1 MSFDPQARAGPD
13 AATQVPP
20 GQRFWRQQPALL
32 AGGICLLALGLLA
45 PLWVTR
51 LDLLAY
57 DMLAPR
63 RNTGTPQA
71 VVVAIDA
78 PSLAALG
85 RWPWPRAT
93 HAALIDA
100 LGAAGATS
108 ITMPLI
114 FAERDADPDNDR
126 ALAAAIQ
133 RHGKVALPVVPAQV
147 GTGIAAA
154 YPLESLRA
162 AGAVLGHVDIE
173 IDPDG
178 QVRGLFLL
186 GGMGPDRYPAL
197 ALAAQG
203 ALLPGGAT
211 SPPGLRNHQP
221 LSPDS
226 WQRDAQVLLPALAQ
240 PARRISYV
248 DALRHADTLSAVRG
262 RAVFV
267 GLTEPGLG
275 GELTSP
281 VLGRQTTLP
290 AVELHAHVFESLR
303 SDQLITPAS
312 GPLQAVYA
320 LALVALLALWPLRH
334 RATPSGSTRVLAWI
348 AAMALLLPT
357 AVSGSLLLGLRLW
370 LPPVATTLSLGVGL
384 SLGLALHLR
393 HNRRALARLRQHAQ
407 ATLDAIADGV
417 ITVDHDTVIRYAN
430 QRALQQFAGS
440 MSIGQPIG
448 TALGLEPE
456 SLALLCASL
465 DESLRSTSE
474 VRLGTTLQRPS
485 DQGTPRQLQVGI
497 SPLRNSEHQP
507 DGAVIVIQD
516 VTDLV
521 ASARRLQFAATHD
534 GLTGLPNRVLFQ
546 ERLTL
551 ALARVQRHGSR
562 LAVLFLDLNRF
573 KRINDSLGHRLGD
586 QVLRVVAARLTAIC
600 RSTDLVARWGGDE
613 FVVLMEDITSA
624 EAVGLAAAKLVAALA
639 EDIETDGLRLAS
651 SCSVGIALAPQDGTD
666 IDQLLARADSA
677 MYHAKAMPDNGF
689 RFYSP
694 ELKVWTRESLAL
706 ETDLRHALLE
716 RQFVLHYQPQF
727 DLRSGALVGH
737 EALLRWQRSPQELV
751 QPNDFIGVAEET
763 GLIVEIGAWVVTQV
777 AQDLAATLA
786 ARRAA
791 VPVAINVSARQCM
804 NRNIVQVLR
813 KALRDTQIPAAL
825 LKLEIT
831 ETTAMNDA
839 VGVVEL
845 MQEIRALGVRIAL
858 DDFGTG
864 YSSLSYLQRL
874 PIDELKIDRSFVQHV
889 ATDSDDG
896 AIVRATIALAHELGI
911 RVVAEGVETA
921 TQQQF
926 LASQHCD
933 MAQGFLF
940 GRPQPLDADG
950 TPPAGDPQR
959 PSGVGQ

>member
-1 MSFDPQARAGPD
+1 MSFDTQARPGPVS
-13 AATQVPP
+13 AAREPP
-20 GQRFWRQQPALL
+20 GWRFWRQQPALL
-32 AGGICLLALGLLA
+32 AGGLCLLLLGLLA
-45 PLWVTR
+45 PMWVTR
-51 LDLLAY
+51 LDLLVY
-57 DMLAPR
+57 DMVAPR
-63 RNTGTPQA
+63 RTADAPEA
-71 VVVAIDA
+71 VVVAVDA
-78 PSLAALG
+78 PSLALLG

-100 LGAAGATS
+100 LGTAGAAS

-114 FAERDADPDNDR
+114 FAEPDPDPANDR

-133 RHGKVALPVVPAQV
+133 RHGKVVLPLVPVQR
-147 GTGIAAA
+147 GTGIAASQ
-154 YPLESLRA
+154 PLEALRA
-162 AGAVLGHVDIE
+162 AGALLGHVDIE
-173 IDPDG
+173 IDADG
-178 QVRGLFLL
+178 QTRGLFLL
-186 GGMGPDRYPAL
+186 GGMGPDLHPAL
-197 ALAAQG
+197 ALATQDALQPG
-203 ALLPGGAT
+203 AA
-211 SPPGLRNHQP
+211 SRPPGLRSHQP
-221 LSPDS
+221 RSADS
-226 WQRDAQVLLPALAQ
+226 WQRDAQVLLPVMAQ
-240 PARRISYV
+240 PAPRVSYA
-248 DALRHADTLSAVRG
+248 DALRHPETLSAVRG

-290 AVELHAHVFESLR
+290 AVELHAHVYESLR
-303 SDQLITPAS
+303 TGQLITPAS
-312 GPLQAVYA
+312 GPLQATFA

-334 RATPSGSTRVLAWI
+334 RATPGGSTRVLAWM
-348 AAMALLLPT
+348 AGLALLLPT
-357 AVSGSLLLGLRLW
+357 LASVALLLGLRLW
-370 LPPVATTLSLGVGL
+370 LSPVATTLSLAAGL
-384 SLGLALHLR
+384 SLGLALHVR

-407 ATLDAIADGV
+407 ATLDAIGDGV
-417 ITVDHDTVIRYAN
+417 ITVDRNTVIRYAN
-430 QRALQQFAGS
+430 QRAAQQFAGS
-440 MSIGQPIG
+440 LAIGQPIG
-448 TALGLEPE
+448 TALGLAPE
-456 SLALLCASL
+456 SLALLCTSL
-465 DESLRSTSE
+465 DESLRTTRE
-474 VRLGTTLQRPS
+474 VRLSSTLQRPTAH
-485 DQGTPRQLQVGI
+485 GTPLQLRVGI

-507 DGAVIVIQD
+507 DGAVIVVQD
-516 VTDLV
+516 VTDAV
-521 ASARRLQFAATHD
+521 ASARRLQFAASHD
-534 GLTGLPNRVLFQ
+534 GLTGLPNRTLFQ
-546 ERLTL
+546 ERLAL
-551 ALARVQRHGSR
+551 ALARVQRHGSQ

-586 QVLRVVAARLTAIC
+586 QVLRVVAARLEGIC

-624 EAVGLAAAKLVAALA
+624 EAVGLAAAKLVAALS
-639 EDIETDGLRLAS
+639 EEIEADGLRLAS

-677 MYHAKAMPDNGF
+677 MYHAKAMSDSGF
-689 RFYSP
+689 HFYSP
-694 ELKVWTRESLAL
+694 DLKVWTREYLAL

-786 ARRAA
+786 ARRPAL
-791 VPVAINVSARQCM
+791 PVAINVSARQCM

-911 RVVAEGVETA
+911 RVIAEGVETSS
-921 TQQQF
+921 QQQF
-926 LASQHCD
+926 LAAQHCD
-933 MAQGFLF
+933 MAQGFLY

-950 TPPAGDPQR
+950 TPPAGDPQGA
-959 PSGVGQ
+959 SGVRQ